1 MNFLRLT
8 TSQILKRLMF
18 HRGIRTTELARR
30 IGLKQPTVH
39 RIVEGVSP
47 MPHLSS
53 LVPLAEFFGITVD
66 QLRGEEPLPWNQYD
80 TWGLHGQDMA
90 AVPVISW
97 EEAMHWPESPDKPR
111 TRHDPIL
118 MPRPVNDNVFALVM
132 EDSSMTPQF
141 PKGTILVI
149 DPARPYRDRSY
160 VLLKMTDHNRAV
172 FRQLLLDAR
181 QFYLKCLSPDLD
193 GVRAEPLR
201 EDTKICGT
209 LIQARLNYEE
219 G

>member
-1 MNFLRLT
+1 MKLT

-47 MPHLSS
+47 SPHQSS
-53 LVPLAEFFGITVD
+53 LTPLAEFFGITID
-66 QLRGEEPLPWNQYD
+66 QLRGEESLPWSLYD
-80 TWGLHGQDMA
+80 SWGLHGQDMIP
-90 AVPVISW
+90 VPVISW
-97 EEAMHWPESPDKPR
+97 EDAVNWSENTDKR
-111 TRHDPIL
+111 AHKDSIL
-118 MPRPVNDNVFALVM
+118 MPRPVHENVFALVM
-132 EDSSMTPQF
+132 EDSSMSPQF

-149 DPARPYRDRSY
+149 DPNRSFKDRSY
-160 VLLKMTDHNRAV
+160 VVLKMKDHNRAV

-181 QFYLKCLSPDLD
+181 QYYLKCLSPDLD
-193 GVRAEPLR
+193 GVRAEPLK

-219 G
+219 

>member
-1 MNFLRLT
+1 MKLT

-47 MPHLSS
+47 CPHQSS
-53 LVPLAEFFGITVD
+53 LVPLADFFGISVE
-66 QLRGEEPLPWNQYD
+66 QLRGEEALPWNQYD

-90 AVPVISW
+90 TIPVISW
-97 EEAMHWPESPDKPR
+97 EEAVHWPENVNRSHVR
-111 TRHDPIL
+111 QEPIL
-118 MPRPVNDNVFALVM
+118 MPRPVNENVFALVM
-132 EDSSMTPQF
+132 EDSSMSPQF
-141 PKGTILVI
+141 PKGTVLVI
-149 DPARPYRDRSY
+149 DPARSFKDRSY
-160 VLLKMTDHNRAV
+160 VLLKMKDHGRAV

-181 QFYLKCLSPDLD
+181 QYYLKCLSPDLD
-193 GVRAEPLR
+193 GVRAEPLKD
-201 EDTKICGT
+201 DTQICGT

-219 G
+219 

>member
-1 MNFLRLT
+1 
-8 TSQILKRLMF
+8 MF

-47 MPHLSS
+47 WPHQSS
-53 LVPLAEFFGITVD
+53 LVPLAEFFAISIE
-66 QLRGEEPLPWNQYD
+66 QLRGEEPLPWSLYD
-80 TWGLHGQDMA
+80 TWGSHGHDLA
-90 AVPVISW
+90 PVPVLSW
-97 EEAMHWPESPDKPR
+97 EEAVHWPEASASSKSR
-111 TRHDPIL
+111 TESIL
-118 MPRPVNDNVFALVM
+118 MPRPVHENVFALVM

-149 DPARPYRDRSY
+149 DPNRSYKDRSY
-160 VLLKMTDHNRAV
+160 VLLKMKDHHRAV

-181 QFYLKCLSPDLD
+181 QYYLKCLSPDLD
-193 GVRAEPLR
+193 GVRAEPLH
-201 EDTKICGT
+201 EDIKICGT

-219 G
+219 

>member
-1 MNFLRLT
+1 
-8 TSQILKRLMF
+8 MF

-47 MPHLSS
+47 SPHQSS
-53 LVPLAEFFGITVD
+53 LVPLSEFFGITVK
-66 QLRGEEPLPWNQYD
+66 QLCGEEPLSWKSYD

-90 AVPVISW
+90 MVPVISW
-97 EEAMHWPESPDKPR
+97 EEAIHWPENVNR
-111 TRHDPIL
+111 ERLRQEPIF
-118 MPRPVNDNVFALVM
+118 MPRPINENAFALVM

-141 PKGTILVI
+141 PRGTVLVI
-149 DPARPYRDRSY
+149 DPARSFKDRSY
-160 VLLKMTDHNRAV
+160 VLLKMKEHNRVV

-181 QFYLKCLSPDLD
+181 QYYLKCLSPDLD
-193 GVRAEPLR
+193 GVRAEPLTD
-201 EDTKICGT
+201 DTQICGT

-219 G
+219 

>member
-1 MNFLRLT
+1 MNLT

-47 MPHLSS
+47 TPHQSS
-53 LVPLAEFFGITVD
+53 LVPLAEFFGITVE
-66 QLRGEEPLPWNQYD
+66 QLRGEEPLPWTLYD

-90 AVPVISW
+90 PVPVITWEDAVSW
-97 EEAMHWPESPDKPR
+97 PQNPNQDQA
-111 TRHDPIL
+111 RHEPIL
-118 MPRPVNDNVFALVM
+118 MPRPVNENVFALVM
-132 EDSSMTPQF
+132 EDSSMSPQF
-141 PKGTILVI
+141 PKGTVLVI
-149 DPARPYRDRSY
+149 DPKKSYKDRSY
-160 VLLKMTDHNRAV
+160 VLIKMKDHTRAV

-181 QFYLKCLSPDLD
+181 QYYLKCLSPDLD
-193 GVRAEPLR
+193 GVRAEPLS
-201 EDTKICGT
+201 EETQICGT

-219 G
+219 

>member
-1 MNFLRLT
+1 MKLT

-47 MPHLSS
+47 SPHQSS
-53 LVPLAEFFGITVD
+53 LVPLAQFFGISVE
-66 QLRGEEPLPWNQYD
+66 QLRGEEALPWNLYD

-90 AVPVISW
+90 TVPVISW
-97 EEAMHWPESPDKPR
+97 EEAVHWPENVNKSYAR
-111 TRHDPIL
+111 QEPIL
-118 MPRPVNDNVFALVM
+118 MPRPVNENVFALIM
-132 EDSSMTPQF
+132 EDSSMSPQF
-141 PKGTILVI
+141 PKGTVLVI
-149 DPARPYRDRSY
+149 DPERSFKDRSY
-160 VLLKMTDHNRAV
+160 VLLKMKDHSRAV

-181 QFYLKCLSPDLD
+181 QYYLKCLSPDLD
-193 GVRAEPLR
+193 GVRAEPLKD
-201 EDTKICGT
+201 DTQICGT

-219 G
+219 